1 MRKRLLFMGIGS
13 VFAVAGLFAEV
24 RKIPV
29 DEAVK
34 MAIESNLSLESARI
48 SLDTKKRKNDL
59 KWNQFIPTLS
69 ATGSLVRDNEATT
82 ASGVAP
88 VPLGGGVYGVVPY
101 SVDVPQWHVAGNFSA
116 SLTIVTALF
125 EGLKNYRLDYEAGVL
140 SYEKAKAQME
150 RDLRKL
156 YHNILLA
163 EENLRLQREKYAA
176 AERQETQAQANYRAG
191 LAPELQYLQAQVAK
205 ENLKPQIDEAENNVR
220 LVKANFAFTIGLPY
234 DTEIELVPLDG
245 EFTPVSLEISRLI
258 SDASRNKPDILELR
272 QTLLVAQ
279 SGRKAQALQ
288 AWTPYLNLG
297 WNIQRAFTGDPWKDS
312 WGDSG
317 LWSKSGSFTITLG
330 MTFNGLVPWFKE
342 GQALK
347 ATANQIAGLN
357 VNLAQLIRGTEIEVY
372 NTCLTL
378 AKTEVSVEA
387 MRRNVDLAQRSYQ
400 STETA
405 YRNGLQTLLEV
416 QNAANQLQEARL
428 GVMSQRVSYLNG
440 LIDLEYA
447 LGVPF
452 GTLSR
457 EAAGSKGIE
466 E

>member
-1 MRKRLLFMGIGS
+1 MGVGS

-59 KWNQFIPTLS
+59 KWNNFIPTVS
-69 ATGSLVRDNEATT
+69 ATGSLVRDNEAATGMT
-82 ASGVAP
+82 P
-88 VPLGGGVYGVVPY
+88 GGIAYE
-101 SVDVPQWHVAGNFSA
+101 SPQWHVAGGVSA
-116 SLTIVTALF
+116 SITIVTALF
-125 EGLKNYRLDYEAGVL
+125 EGLKNYQLDYEAGVL
-140 SYEKAKAQME
+140 SLGKAQAQME

-156 YHNILLA
+156 YNNILLA
-163 EENLRLQREKYAA
+163 EENLRLQREKYTVV
-176 AERQETQAQANYRAG
+176 EQQETQARANYRAG

-220 LVKANFAFTIGLPY
+220 LVKAQFAFVIGLPY
-234 DTEIELVPLDG
+234 DAEIELVPLDG
-245 EFTPVSLEISRLI
+245 EFNPVPLEVAQLI
-258 SDASRNKPDILELR
+258 ADASRNKPDILELR

-279 SGRKAQALQ
+279 SGRKAQAIGT
-288 AWTPYLNLG
+288 WTPYLNLG
-297 WNIQRAFTGDPWKDS
+297 WNMQRAFIGDPWKDS
-312 WGDSG
+312 WGDAD
-317 LWSKSGSFTITLG
+317 LWQKSGSLTITLG

-342 GQALK
+342 NQAIK
-347 ATANQIAGLN
+347 DMDNQIATLN
-357 VNLAQLIRGTEIEVY
+357 VNLAQLVRGTEIEVY

-378 AKTEVSVEA
+378 EKTRASVEA
-387 MRRNVDLAQRSYQ
+387 MRQNVDLAERSYR

-416 QNAANQLQEARL
+416 QNAANQRQEALL
-428 GVMSQRVSYLNG
+428 GVMSQRVAYMNG
-440 LIDLEYA
+440 LVDLEYA

-452 GTLSR
+452 GSLS
-457 EAAGSKGIE
+457 K
-466 E
+466 

>member
-1 MRKRLLFMGIGS
+1 MGIGS

-48 SLDTKKRKNDL
+48 SLDTKQRKNDL
-59 KWNQFIPTLS
+59 KWNQFVPTLS
-69 ATGSLVRDNEATT
+69 ASGSLVRDNKAAT
-82 ASGVAP
+82 ASGMVP
-88 VPLGGGVYGVVPY
+88 VPLSGTTGVYGVVPY
-101 SVDVPQWHVAGNFSA
+101 SIEAPQWHVVGNLSA

-125 EGLKNYRLDYEAGVL
+125 EGLRNFRLDYEAGVL
-140 SYEKAKAQME
+140 SYEKARAQME

-156 YHNILLA
+156 YYNILLA
-163 EENLRLQREKYAA
+163 EENLRLQKEKYAA

-205 ENLKPQIDEAENNVR
+205 ENIKPQIDEAENNVR
-220 LVKANFAFTIGLPY
+220 LMKANFAFVIGLPY
-234 DTEIELVPLDG
+234 DTEIDLVPLEG
-245 EFTPVSLEISRLI
+245 EFQPVLLEVARLI
-258 SDASRNKPDILELR
+258 ADASRNKPDILELR
-272 QTLLVAQ
+272 QTILVAQ

-297 WNIQRAFTGDPWKDS
+297 WNTQRAFTGDPWKDR
-312 WGDSG
+312 WGDG
-317 LWSKSGSFTITLG
+317 DLWSKSGSFTITLG

-342 GQALK
+342 GQAVK
-347 ATANQIAGLN
+347 DMDNQIASLN

-378 AKTEVSVEA
+378 TKTEASVEA
-387 MRRNVDLAQRSYQ
+387 MRQNVSLAERSYQ
-400 STETA
+400 STEIA

-428 GVMSQRVSYLNG
+428 GVMSQTVTYLNG

-452 GTLSR
+452 GTLTTQGA
-457 EAAGSKGIE
+457 EQ
-466 E
+466 

>member
-1 MRKRLLFMGIGS
+1 MGIGS

-24 RKIPV
+24 RIIPV

-34 MAIESNLSLESARI
+34 MAIDSNLSLESARI

-59 KWNQFIPTLS
+59 KWNQFIPTIGV
-69 ATGSLVRDNEATT
+69 TGSLVRDNEAGMYTGLVEDPT
-82 ASGVAP
+82 SPFGYAVGSREQ
-88 VPLGGGVYGVVPY
+88 
-101 SVDVPQWHVAGNFSA
+101 PQWHVAGGLSA
-116 SLTIVTALF
+116 SITIVTALF

-140 SYEKAKAQME
+140 SYGKAKAQME

-163 EENLRLQREKYAA
+163 EENVRLQQEKYAA

-191 LAPELQYLQAQVAK
+191 LAPELQYLQARVAK
-205 ENLKPQIDEAENNVR
+205 ENMKPQIDEAENNVR
-220 LVKANFAFTIGLPY
+220 LAKANFAFVIGLPY
-234 DTEIELVPLDG
+234 DTEIELVPLEGGFD
-245 EFTPVSLEISRLI
+245 PVSLDVAQLI
-258 SDASRNKPDILELR
+258 ADASRNKPDILELR

-288 AWTPYLNLG
+288 AQTPYLNLS
-297 WNIQRAFTGDPWKDS
+297 WNMQRAFGGDPWKDS
-312 WGDSG
+312 WGDND
-317 LWSKSGSFTITLG
+317 LWQKSGSLTVTLG

-342 GQALK
+342 SQAVK
-347 ATANQIAGLN
+347 DMDNQIASLN
-357 VNLAQLIRGTEIEVY
+357 VNLAQMIRGTEIEVY
-372 NTCLTL
+372 NTCLILERT
-378 AKTEVSVEA
+378 KSSVDA
-387 MRRNVDLAQRSYQ
+387 MRQNVDLAERSYR

-405 YRNGLQTLLEV
+405 YRSGLQTLLEV

-428 GVMSQRVSYLNG
+428 GVMSQTVTYING

-452 GTLSR
+452 GSLS
-457 EAAGSKGIE
+457 K
-466 E
+466 

>member
-59 KWNQFIPTLS
+59 KWNEFIPALGV
-69 ATGSLVRDNEATT
+69 TGSLVRDNEA
-82 ASGVAP
+82 AAVSGVAP
-88 VPLGGGVYGVVPY
+88 VPLGGGGVYGVVPY
-101 SVDVPQWHVAGNFSA
+101 SVDAPQWHIAGNLSA
-116 SLTIVTALF
+116 SITIVTALF

-234 DTEIELVPLDG
+234 DTEIELVPLAG
-245 EFTPVSLEISRLI
+245 EFTPVPLEVARLI
-258 SDASRNKPDILELR
+258 ADASRNKPDILELR

-288 AWTPYLNLG
+288 ARTPYLDLR
-297 WNIQRAFTGDPWKDS
+297 WNMQRAFTGDPWKDS
-312 WGDSG
+312 WGDGG

-342 GQALK
+342 SQALK
-347 ATANQIAGLN
+347 DTDNQIAGLN

-378 AKTEVSVEA
+378 AKTEASVEA
-387 MRRNVDLAQRSYQ
+387 MRRNVELAERSYQ

-440 LIDLEYA
+440 LIDLEYT

-457 EAAGSKGIE
+457 GE
-466 E
+466 EE

>member
-13 VFAVAGLFAEV
+13 VFAVAGLFAEA

-59 KWNQFIPTLS
+59 KWNEFIPTLS
-69 ATGSLVRDNEATT
+69 ASGSLARDNEAATV
-82 ASGVAP
+82 SGMVP
-88 VPLGGGVYGVVPY
+88 VPLPGMPGVYGVVPY
-101 SVDVPQWHVAGNFSA
+101 SIEAPRWHVVGNFSA
-116 SLTIVTALF
+116 SITIVTALF
-125 EGLKNYRLDYEAGVL
+125 EGLRNYRLDYEAGVL

-156 YHNILLA
+156 YYNILLA
-163 EENLRLQREKYAA
+163 EENLRLQREKYTA
-176 AERQETQAQANYRAG
+176 AERQETQAQTNYRAG

-205 ENLKPQIDEAENNVR
+205 ENMKPQIDEAENNVR

-234 DTEIELVPLDG
+234 DTEIELVPLEG
-245 EFTPVSLEISRLI
+245 EFRPVPLEVARLI
-258 SDASRNKPDILELR
+258 ADASRNKPDILELR
-272 QTLLVAQ
+272 QTILVAQ

-297 WNIQRAFTGDPWKDS
+297 WNMQRAFTGDPWKDS
-312 WGDSG
+312 WGDG
-317 LWSKSGSFTITLG
+317 DLWSKSGSFTITLG

-342 GQALK
+342 GQAIK
-347 ATANQIAGLN
+347 DMDNQIASLN

-378 AKTEVSVEA
+378 TKTEASVEA
-387 MRRNVDLAQRSYQ
+387 MRRNVSLAERSYQ

-428 GVMSQRVSYLNG
+428 GVMSQTVSYLNG

-452 GTLSR
+452 GTLTTQGA
-457 EAAGSKGIE
+457 E
-466 E
+466 

>member
-1 MRKRLLFMGIGS
+1 
-13 VFAVAGLFAEV
+13 
-24 RKIPV
+24 V

-59 KWNQFIPTLS
+59 KWNQFIPTIGV
-69 ATGSLVRDNEATT
+69 TGSLVRDNEAGMYTGLMPDANSPIGFT
-82 ASGVAP
+82 MG
-88 VPLGGGVYGVVPY
+88 
-101 SVDVPQWHVAGNFSA
+101 SVEQPQWHVAGNLSA
-116 SLTIVTALF
+116 SITIVTALF
-125 EGLKNYRLDYEAGVL
+125 EGLKNYQLDYEAGVL
-140 SYEKAKAQME
+140 SYGKAKAQME

-163 EENLRLQREKYAA
+163 EENLRLQQEKYTA

-205 ENLKPQIDEAENNVR
+205 ENMKPQIDEAENSVR
-220 LVKANFAFTIGLPY
+220 LAKANFAFVIGLPY
-234 DTEIELVPLDG
+234 DAEIELVPLEDG
-245 EFTPVSLEISRLI
+245 FSPVSLEVTQLI
-258 SDASRNKPDILELR
+258 ADASRNKPDILELR

-288 AWTPYLNLG
+288 AQTPYLDLR
-297 WNIQRAFTGDPWKDS
+297 WNTQGAFTGNPWKDS
-312 WGDSG
+312 WGDND
-317 LWSKSGSFTITLG
+317 LWQKSGSLTVTLG
-330 MTFNGLVPWFKE
+330 MNFNGLVPWFKE
-342 GQALK
+342 SQAVK
-347 ATANQIAGLN
+347 DMDNQIAGLS
-357 VNLAQLIRGTEIEVY
+357 VNLAQLVRGTEIEVY

-378 AKTEVSVEA
+378 ERTKGNVEA
-387 MRRNVDLAQRSYQ
+387 MRRNVDLAERSYR

-416 QNAANQLQEARL
+416 QSAANQLQEARL
-428 GVMSQRVSYLNG
+428 GVMSQTVTYING

-452 GTLSR
+452 GSLS
-457 EAAGSKGIE
+457 K
-466 E
+466 

>member
-1 MRKRLLFMGIGS
+1 MGIGS

-69 ATGSLVRDNEATT
+69 ASGSLVRDNEAATGT
-82 ASGVAP
+82 SFGPDPSSPFGFGLVTYEA
-88 VPLGGGVYGVVPY
+88 
-101 SVDVPQWHVAGNFSA
+101 PQWHVAGNFSA
-116 SLTIVTALF
+116 SITIVTALF

-163 EENLRLQREKYAA
+163 EENLRLQQEKYAA

-191 LAPELQYLQAQVAK
+191 LAPELQFLQAQVARV
-205 ENLKPQIDEAENNVR
+205 NMKPQIDEAENNVR

-234 DTEIELVPLDG
+234 DAEIGLVPLDG
-245 EFTPVSLEISRLI
+245 EFQPVSLEVARLI
-258 SDASRNKPDILELR
+258 ADASRNKPDILELR
-272 QTLLVAQ
+272 QTLLVAE

-288 AWTPYLNLG
+288 AWTPYLNLNWG
-297 WNIQRAFTGDPWKDS
+297 MQRTFTGDPWKDS
-312 WGDSG
+312 WGESD
-317 LWSKSGSFTITLG
+317 LWSKSGSFTVTLG

-342 GQALK
+342 GQAIK
-347 ATANQIAGLN
+347 DMDNQIAGLN

-378 AKTEVSVEA
+378 AKTEASVEA
-387 MRRNVDLAQRSYQ
+387 MRQNVDLAERSYR

-405 YRNGLQTLLEV
+405 YQNGLQTLLEV
-416 QNAANQLQEARL
+416 QSAANQLQEARL
-428 GVMSQRVSYLNG
+428 GVMSQTVSYLNG

-452 GTLSR
+452 GTL
-457 EAAGSKGIE
+457 GK
-466 E
+466 